1 MSILKYKVKNINQIG
16 GSDKVTFKFIRSI
29 NELNQQEIKEIIDS
43 HKKCFGNNFQTY
55 YDICLL
61 KFNGEIIAYC
71 SISLYENNNLF
82 IWSVCKTI
90 KGQKYK
96 GACKRLIAEVAN
108 YCKNTYAINYTEL
121 FLYVRISGEDYF
133 GNSGKNMSAIK
144 CYESNNFK
152 FINLDEITF
161 SINHNGRKENF
172 TTMKLDLE
180 NVKNPESFN
189 IMRIFKINELI
200 LFNDK
205 ENINKYK
212 FYKSTKNKEIYVAE
226 VNPTDYNKLKDIPIY
241 IRKPLA
247 Q

>member
-1 MSILKYKVKNINQIG
+1 MSILKYKLRNINQIG
-16 GSDKVTFKFIRSI
+16 GSDKVIFKFINSR
-29 NELNQQEIKEIIDS
+29 NELNEQEIKEITDS
-43 HKKCFGNNFQTY
+43 NKKCFGNDFQTY
-55 YDICLL
+55 NNICVL

-71 SISLYENNNLF
+71 SIGSYKDLPV

-108 YCKNTYAINYTEL
+108 YCKNTFKYTEL

-144 CYESNNFK
+144 CYESNNFE
-152 FINLDEITF
+152 FVNPNEITF
-161 SINHNGRKENF
+161 IINHNEKKENF

-180 NVKNPESFN
+180 RNVKDPKLFDVL
-189 IMRIFKINELI
+189 RIFKINELI